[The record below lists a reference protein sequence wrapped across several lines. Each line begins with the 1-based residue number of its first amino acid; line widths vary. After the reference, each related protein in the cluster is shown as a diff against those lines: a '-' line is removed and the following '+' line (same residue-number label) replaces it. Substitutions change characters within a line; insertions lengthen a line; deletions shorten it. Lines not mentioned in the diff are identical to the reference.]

1 MVHNLHSFIEG
12 KTEDDFKEEY
22 ELLPSGLQAGHN
34 VGKKPCNKVRNRFV
48 AIFPYD
54 HSRVHLEKSS
64 EEGSSDYI
72 NANYIDGYNRK
83 NAYIATQGPVPATTG
98 DFWRM
103 IWEQD
108 VSKIVMLANLIE
120 AGKKKCEK
128 YWPELKEVNTAGK
141 MKIKCKKVHTRAD
154 YTIRE
159 FSMQPDQKDDSRTV
173 YMYHFTTW
181 PDHGV
186 PSVPALLSFW
196 KQVKKTASQTDGPI
210 TVHCSAGIGRTG
222 TFIGLDSLVD
232 EARDTKSVNVFECV
246 RKMRDNR
253 INMVQTPEQYQF
265 LHEVLLEAISCR
277 ETLYTVASFKEQFT
291 ETKTLSTKE
300 NARLKQEFKDITSLK
315 KPVSQ
320 RDIDTA
326 HLPENKDKNRNQNI
340 VPASSHRPYFSTH
353 VKGTNDYIN
362 AVSLPSCKNK
372 DGFLVTQMPL
382 ELTVIDFWRMV
393 YEMECTTIVSLTS
406 PDALATSQDL
416 QAVSIAFVARKDE
429 VASFMLL

>member
-1 MVHNLHSFIEG
+1 
-12 KTEDDFKEEY
+12 
-22 ELLPSGLQAGHN
+22 
-34 VGKKPCNKVRNRFV
+34 
-48 AIFPYD
+48 
-54 HSRVHLEKSS
+54 
-64 EEGSSDYI
+64 
-72 NANYIDGYNRK
+72 
-83 NAYIATQGPVPATTG
+83 
-98 DFWRM
+98 
-103 IWEQD
+103 
-108 VSKIVMLANLIE
+108 
-120 AGKKKCEK
+120 
-128 YWPELKEVNTAGK
+128 
-141 MKIKCKKVHTRAD
+141 
-154 YTIRE
+154 
-159 FSMQPDQKDDSRTV
+159 
-173 YMYHFTTW
+173 MYHFTTW

-186 PSVPALLSFW
+186 PSAPALLSFW
-196 KQVKKTASQTDGPI
+196 KQVKKNASQTNGPI

-291 ETKTLSTKE
+291 ETKTLSPKE

-326 HLPENKDKNRNQNI
+326 HLPENKEKNRNQNI
-340 VPASSHRPYFSTH
+340 VPASSHRPYLSTH
-353 VKGTNDYIN
+353 IKGTNDYIN

-406 PDALATSQDL
+406 PDALATSQDIGIYWPEYGESMTVGPFTVQNKTTITETTSSNITEL
-416 QAVSIAFVARKDE
+416 SLVLGKEDQLIYENQDTRNIE
-429 VASFMLL
+429 MFMLNNWLMDDRLPLDKYELLMFLDKLERRRDEIGEKPVVVQCIDGAKHSGLFCVLSNIISKLKLDDDVDIFVTVRELQCIRPQIVESFKQYQYCYEVVKEYMNSLEIYGNL